1 MEKGYYEVI
10 LNSSQSDTV
19 DSIFKEYREKYNL
32 LDDSTWYIELG
43 RLFELSKTT
52 NIAEVAN
59 KVKEL
64 YL

>member
-19 DSIFKEYREKYNL
+19 DSIFKKYREKYNL

-64 YL
+64 YV

>member
-1 MEKGYYEVI
+1 MEKGYYEII

-19 DSIFKEYREKYNL
+19 DSIFKKYREKYNL

>member
-1 MEKGYYEVI
+1 MEKGYYEII
-10 LNSSQSDTV
+10 LNNSQSDTV
-19 DSIFKEYREKYNL
+19 DSIFKKYREKYNL

-52 NIAEVAN
+52 NIAVVAN